1 MSASAFWSTSPDSSR
16 ERRPEHEF
24 HSTVT
29 VRVLD
34 GFDDVTIR
42 PDEWNALV
50 REGETDAV
58 SLTWHFLRAWWRT
71 LGRGQL
77 LLIVAE
83 REGRPVAIA
92 PFYVD
97 AGMVFLAGSGTSDYL
112 DLIGDTSEPA
122 VLNALLR
129 RARDEAPGFVGFRMY
144 CVLES
149 SRTGA
154 RLKASAERLG
164 LDCYEEDRWPAPAI
178 DLAGAPDRVRALM
191 ADYRLAKRESYF
203 SHRGPLTLRQ
213 FTDGESVGRHLEAFF
228 EQHISCR
235 ATSKTESQFLD
246 RRRRAFVEQLT
257 RTASDTGWLRFSI
270 LDWDGRPIAFEYGLC
285 YRGTY
290 FGGSSSVALDLARRS
305 PGHVLL
311 GRMLRSALDDRL
323 ESYDLGVGDDPYKFL
338 FATQLRHVRT
348 WGLYPSAPRRSLSSR

>member
-1 MSASAFWSTSPDSSR
+1 MTPHGIRSWNEVHSAVA
-16 ERRPEHEF
+16 
-24 HSTVT
+24 
-29 VRVLD
+29 VRILD
-34 GFDDVTIR
+34 GFDDPTIR

-50 REGETDAV
+50 LEGDTDV
-58 SLTWHFLRAWWRT
+58 VYLTWHFLRAWWRT
-71 LGRGQL
+71 LGRGHL

-97 AGMVFLAGSGTSDYL
+97 TGMVFLAGSGTSDYL
-112 DLIGDTSEPA
+112 DFVGDIGEPA
-122 VLNALLR
+122 VLDALLR
-129 RARDEAPGFVGFRMY
+129 KARDEAPGFVGFRLY
-144 CVLES
+144 CVPES

-164 LDCYEEDRWPAPAI
+164 LDCYEEDRWPAPVI
-178 DLAGAPDRVRALM
+178 DLAGSPDRVLAS
-191 ADYRLAKRESYF
+191 ASDTRLAKRESYF
-203 SHRGPLTLRQ
+203 SRRGPLTLRQ
-213 FTDGESVGRHLEAFF
+213 FTDGESVARHLEAFF

-235 ATSKTESQFLD
+235 ATSKIESQFLD

-257 RTASDTGWLRFSI
+257 RRASDTGWLRFSM

-290 FGGSSSVALDLARRS
+290 FGGSSSVAVDLVRRS

-323 ESYDLGVGDDPYKFL
+323 ETYDLGVGDDSYKF
-338 FATQLRHVRT
+338 FIATQLKHVYT
-348 WGLYPSAPRRSLSSR
+348 WGLYPSELMRSLSTR